1 MRDLGYRKKEKQTK
15 GKEEEEKVNFLREF
29 DEMLVKK
36 RTKLAN
42 MMIEKDDLTS
52 EIATATG
59 ENKVMDRMISE
70 LEEEEIKMK
79 SRIKEALNH
88 HKICKK

>member
-1 MRDLGYRKKEKQTK
+1 MVGLGMQILSNVLPVTQPGTREKQTK
-15 GKEEEEKVNFLREF
+15 GQEEEEKVNFFREF

-36 RTKLAN
+36 QPKMAN

-52 EIATATG
+52 EIATAAA

-70 LEEEEIKMK
+70 LE
-79 SRIKEALNH
+79 
-88 HKICKK
+88 

>member
-1 MRDLGYRKKEKQTK
+1 MVMVGLGMQILSNVFPVTQPGTREKQTK
-15 GKEEEEKVNFLREF
+15 GQEEEEKVNFFREF

-36 RTKLAN
+36 QTKMAN

-52 EIATATG
+52 EIATAAA

-70 LEEEEIKMK
+70 LE
-79 SRIKEALNH
+79 
-88 HKICKK
+88 

>member
-36 RTKLAN
+36 QPKMAN

-52 EIATATG
+52 EIATAAA

-70 LEEEEIKMK
+70 LE
-79 SRIKEALNH
+79 
-88 HKICKK
+88 

>member
-1 MRDLGYRKKEKQTK
+1 MGYRKKEKHNK
-15 GKEEEEKVNFLREF
+15 GQEEEEKVNFLREF

-36 RTKLAN
+36 QTKLAN
-42 MMIEKDDLTS
+42 MMVEKDDLTS
-52 EIATATG
+52 EIATTAG

-79 SRIKEALNH
+79 SRIKEVLNH